1 MAGICPLIL
10 CSIILALCKNDCC
23 LSTKTQNAQVCF
35 EFLHTSVPLK
45 LIFVSPLGLVKETSG
60 LDSLLAALESTGY
73 VHLFLATRIH
83 YAFIYF
89 DHDVWFFFVHAPFRV
104 WVLLPSPCHLFLS
117 LKPMMTKGSSPV
129 QGGCLLMVQTRLVS
143 TLRAPP
149 FPVHFRV
156 FVCL

>member
-1 MAGICPLIL
+1 MFMTQPGSPGVYAKGESIQSSSRAGSVFLPIKRCISLVIGSLICITSTKKSKKKKKMAGICPLIL
-10 CSIILALCKNDCC
+10 CSIILALCKTDCC

-35 EFLHTSVPLK
+35 EFLHPSVPLK

-89 DHDVWFFFVHAPFRV
+89 DHDV
-104 WVLLPSPCHLFLS
+104 
-117 LKPMMTKGSSPV
+117 
-129 QGGCLLMVQTRLVS
+129 
-143 TLRAPP
+143 
-149 FPVHFRV
+149 
-156 FVCL
+156 